1 MYAVDEQ
8 ADWESKRAIA
18 SVSASFTV
26 LRCFAFLISHHA
38 PGSP

>member
-8 ADWESKRAIA
+8 ADWESKRAI
-18 SVSASFTV
+18 ASFTV